1 MQPFPQFPNFKH
13 LDLGDRDFIQDF
25 LWTVQPETSEWT
37 FTNLFIWRLF
47 NRTRWAMLD
56 DSLVILCHPE
66 GYEPYFFQ
74 PMGGDRV
81 SVSMALL
88 DWMKRTTGQNTSIER
103 VDEKLAASFTRK
115 DGWNVVPIREQ
126 FDYLYP
132 TADLIGLAG
141 RKYHAK
147 KNRINRVEK
156 SVNHRYEP
164 LTADLVHEC
173 IRVLIQ
179 WCNWREC
186 HKSTV
191 MRAEFGAVHEAL
203 LEFEPLKLTG
213 GVLFVSDE
221 IKAFSL
227 GELLNDSTA
236 VIHVEKVD
244 PEIPDLFAVINQR
257 FCEKA
262 WNSVQWI
269 NREQDLGEPGLR
281 KAKLSYHPAK
291 LVEKYRISRMLPSVP

>member
-1 MQPFPQFPNFKH
+1 MLTVPQFPNFKH
-13 LDLGDRDFIQDF
+13 LDLDDRDFIQEF
-25 LWTVQPETSEWT
+25 LWRAQPETSEWT

-47 NRTRWAMLD
+47 NRTRWSILD
-56 DSLVILCHPE
+56 DCLVIQCHPE
-66 GYEPYFFQ
+66 GYQPFFFQ
-74 PMGGDRV
+74 PVGPGDRV
-81 SVSMALL
+81 AVGIQLL
-88 DWMKRTTGQNTSIER
+88 DWMQSTTGEATKIER
-103 VDEKLAASFTRK
+103 IDEKLAESFTLQS
-115 DGWNVVPIREQ
+115 GWNVEPVRDQ

-132 TADLIGLAG
+132 TDDLIQLAG

-156 SVNHRYEP
+156 TVAYRYEP
-164 LTADLVHEC
+164 LTTDLVHEC

-186 HKSTV
+186 HKSPV

-203 LEFEPLKLTG
+203 LEFEALKLTG
-213 GVLFVSDE
+213 GVLFVADD
-221 IKAFSL
+221 IKAFTL
-227 GELLNDSTA
+227 GELLNDTTV

-244 PEIPDLFAVINQR
+244 PEIPDLFAVINQQ

-262 WNSVQWI
+262 WSSIPWI

-291 LVEKYRISRMLPSVP
+291 LVPKYRVQKI